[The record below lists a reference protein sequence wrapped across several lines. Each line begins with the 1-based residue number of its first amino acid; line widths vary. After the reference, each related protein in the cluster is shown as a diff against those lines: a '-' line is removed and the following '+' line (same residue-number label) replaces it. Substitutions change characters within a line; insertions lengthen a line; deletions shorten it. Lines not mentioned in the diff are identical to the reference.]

1 MSEHWKAFYSL
12 EVDGVKE
19 QLKSMI
25 ISNIEKWTD
34 TDIYAISLYVYD
46 ECDNPCQPT
55 VTLGYNTERQFK
67 ESISRA
73 SDEEE
78 ARWNYAFWIMNHFL
92 YFGSGDT
99 AEIVRNWINEIGMPY
114 YADDDPVWRNNE
126 LFDEIL
132 EKTEGITKAFVDV
145 LVCIVKEIHE
155 QGILTQKFGK
165 EIPIIIHELEYY
177 EEIAEQNIEANG
189 KELVEDF
196 VKFCLGE

>member
-1 MSEHWKAFYSL
+1 M
-12 EVDGVKE
+12 KE

-55 VTLGYNTERQFK
+55 VTLGYNTERQFN

-114 YADDDPVWRNNE
+114 YADDDPAWRNNE